1 MYNFFMNKYNELFI
15 ATTDTV
21 VGIGA
26 PVSETN
32 RKLLQKIKQ
41 RKRSKRLVI
50 MIDSLEQARSFK
62 GWNHQADLLAAKYWP
77 GPVTLVL
84 NPKLALRIP
93 ANNHLLDLIR
103 KIGPIYMT
111 SANFSG
117 RQPLGFDEAI
127 KKFTKIKK
135 HYNFG
140 PGNSVPSTIIRVVD
154 GVVLRK

>member
-1 MYNFFMNKYNELFI
+1 MDKYNELFI

-62 GWNHQADLLAAKYWP
+62 EWNSNADLLAAKYWP

-84 NPKLALRIP
+84 SSKLALRIP
-93 ANNHLLDLIR
+93 SNTHLLELIR

-111 SANFSG
+111 SANISG
-117 RQPLGFDEAI
+117 RKPLNFEEAI
-127 KKFTKIKK
+127 KKFPKIKK

-140 PGNSVPSTIIRVVD
+140 VGRGVSSTILRVSD
-154 GVVLRK
+154 NKILRK

>member
-1 MYNFFMNKYNELFI
+1 MDKYNELFI

-41 RKRSKRLVI
+41 RKRGKRLVI

-62 GWNHQADLLAAKYWP
+62 DWNDNAELLAAKYWP

-84 NPKLALRIP
+84 SDKLALRIP
-93 ANNHLLDLIR
+93 ASPHLLDFIR
-103 KIGPIYMT
+103 KTGPIYMT
-111 SANFSG
+111 SANLSG
-117 RQPLGFDEAI
+117 TKPLKFNEAI
-127 KKFTKIKK
+127 SKFNEVKK

-140 PGNSVPSTIIRVVD
+140 PGRDIPSTIIRVSD
-154 GVVLRK
+154 GKILRK